1 MENILEKRYEKRGA
15 LPPSRLNQDDI
26 LQLAALIQ
34 ETFSKTE
41 IERFFRI
48 STNIDD
54 TRVFSNS
61 LENFLS
67 QPELPQKFSDL
78 SFMMQGWQGKT
89 RFDKA
94 VLLDFSKY
102 SVQLSVGGLDPVWV
116 YDQCRKIDNFLK
128 NKTAGYWPLIS
139 LERFLILGITT
150 ILVCNIIISRQ
161 LFLDKLLLLG
171 LWVFLVFFDTRK
183 VWPYSCISLKNRW
196 SVLEKENIALFLVFG
211 VIMGA
216 IIGGAIMP
224 LLTR

>member
-1 MENILEKRYEKRGA
+1 MENILEKRYEKKGT
-15 LPPSRLNQDDI
+15 LPPSRLNQDDL

-34 ETFSKTE
+34 ETFSKSE

-61 LENFLS
+61 LENFLG
-67 QPELPQKFSDL
+67 QPELPPKISDL

-94 VLLDFSKY
+94 ILLDFSRY
-102 SVQLSVGGLDPVWV
+102 SVQLSVEGIDPVWV
-116 YDQCRKIDNFLK
+116 YDQYQKIANFLK
-128 NKTAGYWPLIS
+128 NKIAWYWPLIS

-150 ILVCNIIISRQ
+150 ILLCNIIISRQ
-161 LFLDKLLLLG
+161 LFLDKLILLG
-171 LWVFLVFFDTRK
+171 LWIFLVFCDTRK
-183 VWPYSCISLKNRW
+183 IWPYSCISLKNQW
-196 SVLEKENIALFLVFG
+196 AVLERENIASILLFG

-216 IIGGAIMP
+216 IIGGTIMP
-224 LLTR
+224 LWKR